1 MHIELDIK
9 KCLMIL
15 GDMSVAVRGRP
26 PKSVERSNVVLRI
39 PKDLLERIK
48 AHQASLEALAGV
60 SIARHDVMLV
70 LLQKGLEACAP
81 PAPLPSVSAVGTTD
95 TVAGDHPSLPP
106 SSQRR
111 KDAISHETLEAIAAT
126 RKQHPDVSLRVF
138 GKHLFTTGI
147 YRAVGKDGEA
157 KPASLSFLHR
167 WLGEARE
174 AGML

>member
-1 MHIELDIK
+1 
-9 KCLMIL
+9 
-15 GDMSVAVRGRP
+15 VAVRGRP
-26 PKSVERSNVVLRI
+26 PKGVERSNVVLRI

-81 PAPLPSVSAVGTTD
+81 LPSVSAVGTTE

-126 RKQHPDVSLRVF
+126 RQQHPDVSLRVF
-138 GKHLFTTGI
+138 GEHLFTTGI

-157 KPASLSFLHR
+157 KPASVSFLHR